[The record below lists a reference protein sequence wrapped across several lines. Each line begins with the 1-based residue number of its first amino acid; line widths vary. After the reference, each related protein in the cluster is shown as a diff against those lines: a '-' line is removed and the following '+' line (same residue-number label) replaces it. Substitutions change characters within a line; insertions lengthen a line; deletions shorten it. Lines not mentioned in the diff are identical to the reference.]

1 MIVRACTV
9 RIALPFA
16 LAGAL
21 LACKDDASSGGSGGG
36 APSASPATTVAAAT
50 SASVS
55 AAPPPPAPPPPCTAE
70 AAFVIDKG
78 GRLDTGLTSV
88 EIENG
93 KQVAVGYAVG
103 DGSPRVAMVDATGA
117 VTKADPDWSHVK
129 DQEQKKDPAMVRHLF
144 RVTPLGI
151 LKTGKMRIGMDF
163 LDSFPPTKGATGS
176 TGNSYLRCG
185 PADIEPVISDDG
197 GAQFDD
203 PTEDQVAK
211 LSAGSDTDGAAVD
224 YRDCRT
230 FGNEKKSF
238 VLATQVKREGPGD
251 DHNLLYSWMVDE
263 IPGKGLIKDSAVD
276 KRVVK
281 PTKDGKYP
289 KIEHFVTPVAIQM
302 GDLGVLITARDQ
314 GNIVFVKR
322 TAKLEKAGEPK
333 AVWLGASAGMPALD
347 IQNGQVYVM
356 TTEFQKTDLYG
367 VLFPATATPEKPQ
380 KVALTDPN
388 APNDSRD
395 SASMDVTSTG
405 DLAVAFVDGKAP
417 ARRARM
423 TVLGADLK
431 QKLPT
436 VFDVSPDGVNVSEAR
451 VVSLSTGKFL
461 VTYLQGDG
469 QVSGQLV
476 SCKY

>member
-1 MIVRACTV
+1 MIVRARSI
-9 RIALPFA
+9 RIALPA
-16 LAGAL
+16 ALVGLAGLAGVL
-21 LACKDDASSGGSGGG
+21 PACKEEASSGGG
-36 APSASPATTVAAAT
+36 AATTASTTTTAAAAT
-50 SASVS
+50 PSAGAAPEA
-55 AAPPPPAPPPPCTAE
+55 AAPPPPPPPCTA
-70 AAFVIDKG
+70 AAPFVIDKG

-88 EIENG
+88 ELQNG

-103 DGSPRVAMVDATGA
+103 DGSPHVATIDDTGT
-117 VTKADPDWSHVK
+117 VTKADVDWSHVK
-129 DQEQKKDPAMVRHLF
+129 DQEQKKDPAMVRHVF
-144 RVTPLGI
+144 RVTPLGF
-151 LKTGKMRIGMDF
+151 LKNGKMRVGMDL
-163 LDSFPPTKGATGS
+163 LDAFPEKGKG
-176 TGNSYLRCG
+176 SYLRCG
-185 PADIEPVISDDG
+185 PADAEPVISDDG
-197 GAQFDD
+197 GAQFDE
-203 PTEDQVAK
+203 PTEDEVAK
-211 LSAGSDTDGAAVD
+211 LSAASDTDPGSVD
-224 YRDCRT
+224 FRDCRT
-230 FGNEKKSF
+230 FGNEKRAF

-251 DHNLLYSWMVDE
+251 NHNLLYQWIVDE
-263 IPGKGLIKDSAVD
+263 IPGKGMIKDAAVD

-289 KIEHFVTPVAIQM
+289 KVEHFITPVAIQM

-314 GNIVFVKR
+314 GNIIFVKR

-333 AVWLGASAGMPALD
+333 TMWLGAAVGMPALD
-347 IQNGQVYVM
+347 LQNGQVYVM

-388 APNDSRD
+388 APNDARD
-395 SASMDVTSTG
+395 SASMDVTSAG
-405 DLAVAFVDGKAP
+405 DLAVTFVDGKAP
-417 ARRARM
+417 SRHVRL
-423 TVLGADLK
+423 TVLGPDLK

-451 VVSLSTGKFL
+451 VVSLNSGKFL

>member
-1 MIVRACTV
+1 MIVRARTV

-21 LACKDDASSGGSGGG
+21 LACKDEPSSGASGGG
-36 APSASPATTVAAAT
+36 AAPSATAATTAAAT

-55 AAPPPPAPPPPCTAE
+55 AAPPPPPPPPCTAA

-129 DQEQKKDPAMVRHLF
+129 DQETKKDPAMVRHLF

-163 LDSFPPTKGATGS
+163 LDAFPPTKTPGATPG
-176 TGNSYLRCG
+176 SYLRCG
-185 PADIEPVISDDG
+185 PADAEPVISDDG
-197 GAQFDD
+197 GSQFDD

-224 YRDCRT
+224 FRDCRT
-230 FGNEKKSF
+230 FGSEKKSF
-238 VLATQVKREGPGD
+238 VLGTRVKREGPGD
-251 DHNLLYSWMVDE
+251 DHNLLYEWVIDE
-263 IPGKGLIKDSAVD
+263 IPGKGMIKDSVVD

-289 KIEHFVTPVAIQM
+289 KIEHFITPVAIQM
-302 GDLGVLITARDQ
+302 GDLGIMITARDQ

-333 AVWLGASAGMPALD
+333 SMWLGAAVGMPSLD
-347 IQNGQVYVM
+347 MQNGQVYVM

-367 VLFPATATPEKPQ
+367 VLFPATSAPEKPQ
-380 KVALTDPN
+380 KVALTDPS
-388 APNDSRD
+388 APNDARD

-405 DLAVAFVDGKAP
+405 DLAVSFIDGKAP
-417 ARRARM
+417 SRKVRM

-451 VVSLSTGKFL
+451 IVSLATGKFL

-469 QVSGQLV
+469 QVSGQIV

>member
-1 MIVRACTV
+1 MIVRARTV
-9 RIALPFA
+9 CIALPFA

-21 LACKDDASSGGSGGG
+21 LACKDEATSAGSGGP
-36 APSASPATTVAAAT
+36 APSATAATTVAAAT

-55 AAPPPPAPPPPCTAE
+55 AAPPPPPPPPCSAE
-70 AAFVIDKG
+70 TAFVIDKG
-78 GRLDTGLTSV
+78 ARLDTGLTSV

-103 DGSPRVAMVDATGA
+103 DGAPRVAMVDATGA
-117 VTKADPDWSHVK
+117 VSKADPDWSHVK
-129 DQEQKKDPAMVRHLF
+129 DQEAKKDPAMVRHVF

-151 LKTGKMRIGMDF
+151 LKTGKMRVGMDF
-163 LDSFPPTKGATGS
+163 LDSFPAGKGTG
-176 TGNSYLRCG
+176 SYLRCG
-185 PADIEPVISDDG
+185 AADSEPVISDDG
-197 GAQFDD
+197 GSQFDD
-203 PTEDQVAK
+203 PSEDQVAK
-211 LSAGSDTDGAAVD
+211 LPAGSDTDGATVD

-230 FGNEKKSF
+230 FGSEKKSF

-251 DHNLLYSWMVDE
+251 DHNLLYSWVVDE
-263 IPGKGLIKDSAVD
+263 LPGKGMIKDAVVD

-322 TAKLEKAGEPK
+322 SAKLEKAGEPK
-333 AVWLGASAGMPALD
+333 SMWLGASAGMPALD
-347 IQNGQVYVM
+347 MQNGQVYVM
-356 TTEFQKTDLYG
+356 TTEFQKSDLYG
-367 VLFPATATPEKPQ
+367 VLFPATSTPEKPQ
-380 KVALTDPN
+380 KVALTDPSASGD
-388 APNDSRD
+388 APRD
-395 SASMDVTSTG
+395 SASMDVTSAG

-417 ARRARM
+417 SRRARL

-469 QVSGQLV
+469 QLSGQLV

>member
-1 MIVRACTV
+1 MDLLDA
-9 RIALPFA
+9 FA
-16 LAGAL
+16 
-21 LACKDDASSGGSGGG
+21 
-36 APSASPATTVAAAT
+36 
-50 SASVS
+50 
-55 AAPPPPAPPPPCTAE
+55 E
-70 AAFVIDKG
+70 KG
-78 GRLDTGLTSV
+78 
-88 EIENG
+88 
-93 KQVAVGYAVG
+93 
-103 DGSPRVAMVDATGA
+103 
-117 VTKADPDWSHVK
+117 
-129 DQEQKKDPAMVRHLF
+129 
-144 RVTPLGI
+144 
-151 LKTGKMRIGMDF
+151 
-163 LDSFPPTKGATGS
+163 KG
-176 TGNSYLRCG
+176 SYLRCG
-185 PADIEPVISDDG
+185 PADAEPVISDDG

-203 PTEDQVAK
+203 PSEDDVAK
-211 LSAGSDTDGAAVD
+211 LAAASDTDGGAVD
-224 YRDCRT
+224 FRDCRT
-230 FGNEKKSF
+230 FGNEKHSF

-251 DHNLLYSWMVDE
+251 DHNLLYSWMIDE
-263 IPGKGLIKDSAVD
+263 IPGKGLIKDAVVD

-281 PTKDGKYP
+281 PNKDGKYP

-333 AVWLGASAGMPALD
+333 SMWLGAAVGMPALD
-347 IQNGQVYVM
+347 MQNGQVYVM

-367 VLFPATATPEKPQ
+367 VLFPATSAPEKPQ

-388 APNDSRD
+388 APNDARD
-395 SASMDVTSTG
+395 SASMDVTSSG

-451 VVSLSTGKFL
+451 VVSLSSGKFL

-469 QVSGQLV
+469 QLSGQLV